1 MHQRE
6 NILVITLVGILLFF
20 TGCGSTSGL
29 LSSSSEDSSG
39 STTDNVVGG
48 NISSVTFSDS
58 QSEISLS
65 DIAENDS
72 IILLLFTN
80 SSSSSS
86 SAFQVG
92 SSSLNSYLLDDWE
105 DNNEDENLTSSFHEI
120 LRNFEADLDESALLE
135 ENDDVNQSLLKYAAK
150 GSEKSFKVLNSF
162 SSSSSYDTV
171 TATLRYQTANFNFY
185 VDNRNSSD
193 LDDSDL
199 EELAE
204 QFNDIIPAE
213 QELFGEESDINS
225 DGRFTVLFT
234 QTVNELGAAAGGM
247 VTGFFYAADLFDTS
261 SYPISNEMEIFY
273 TFVPDNSGDYG
284 SAVSKSF
291 AMTNIYPGVLPHEYQ
306 HMISFNQHYN
316 INDSTVETSWLNEAL
331 SHLAEDIHSINSN
344 TYMTTTGRENP
355 ARVRGY
361 LTDIS
366 STCFSCGSS
375 LYQRGGSYLFIRYLY
390 EQAELGNFSNLAD
403 GADLIGKLLD
413 TSLTSKTN
421 IINAVYGEE
430 GSDDQFK
437 DLIGLFGLAV
447 YLSNTS
453 MTSDNR
459 FGFQGINLRA
469 TQDDNRGTILNGPAI
484 QEISDFPFTDTITGS
499 GIHYMQISGADIIK
513 NGFKFDVTTSSASDF
528 GGYVIQE

>member
-6 NILVITLVGILLFF
+6 NILLITLVGILLIF
-20 TGCGSTSGL
+20 TGCGAASGF
-29 LSSSSEDSSG
+29 LSSSSEESSDN
-39 STTDNVVGG
+39 TTDTVVGG
-48 NISSVTFSDS
+48 NISAVTFSGS
-58 QSEISLS
+58 ESEISLS

-72 IILLLFTN
+72 LILLLFTN

-92 SSSLNSYLLDDWE
+92 SSSLNSYLLDNSE
-105 DNNEDENLTSSFHEI
+105 DDADDENLTSDFHEI
-120 LRNFEADLDESALLE
+120 LRNFEADLDDAALI
-135 ENDDVNQSLLKYAAK
+135 DDSTDAEQSSIKFASK

-162 SSSSSYDTV
+162 SSSSNYDTV
-171 TATLRYQTANFNFY
+171 TATLRYQTTYFNFY
-185 VDNRNSSD
+185 VDNRNVSD

-204 QFNDIIPAE
+204 QFNDVIPAE
-213 QELFGEESDINS
+213 KELFGEESDINN
-225 DGRFTVLFT
+225 DDRFTVLFT

-247 VTGFFYAADLFDTS
+247 VTGFFYAADLFDSS

-316 INDSTVETSWLNEAL
+316 INESTVETSWLNEAL
-331 SHLAEDIHSINSN
+331 SHLAEDIHSINSQN
-344 TYMTTTGRENP
+344 YMTATGLENP
-355 ARVRGY
+355 ARIRGY
-361 LTDIS
+361 LSDIS
-366 STCFSCGSS
+366 STCFSCGSN
-375 LYQRGGSYLFIRYLY
+375 LYQRGGSYLFLRYLY
-390 EQAELGNFSNLAD
+390 EQAELGNITQLAD

-413 TSLTSKTN
+413 TSLTSKAN
-421 IINAVYGEE
+421 IINAVYGDE
-430 GSDDQFK
+430 GTEDQFK
-437 DLIGLFGLAV
+437 DLVGLFGLAV
-447 YLSNTS
+447 YLSNTG

-459 FGFQGINLRA
+459 FGFKGINIRS
-469 TQDDNRGTILNGPAI
+469 TQDDNRGTILNGPAVH
-484 QEISDFPFTDTITGS
+484 EISDLPFTDTITGS

-513 NGFKFDVTTSSASDF
+513 NGYKIDITTSTSSDF